1 MGLDSLSVEAS
12 NLSQTPSIGEH
23 MKNKSFDNAISARDY
38 YNEVTHNY
46 VAFFIY
52 NYEEEEYEVI
62 NQDLYDHYTE
72 EYDLHMRVIDFAC

>member
-1 MGLDSLSVEAS
+1 
-12 NLSQTPSIGEH
+12 

-62 NQDLYDHYTE
+62 NQELYDHYTE
-72 EYDLHMRVIDFAC
+72 EFDFT